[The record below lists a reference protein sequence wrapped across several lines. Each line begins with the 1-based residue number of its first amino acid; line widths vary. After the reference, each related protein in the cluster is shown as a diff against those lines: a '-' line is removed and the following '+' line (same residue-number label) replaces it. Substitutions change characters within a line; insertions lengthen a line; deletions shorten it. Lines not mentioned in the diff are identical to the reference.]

1 MTNEIMT
8 KIAEH
13 FKNPAARIVV
23 AAPGAR
29 TNMILS
35 PANFSEMKVDGS
47 GVRFRK
53 LYLFASQLRFARVA

>member
-8 KIAEH
+8 KIEQH
-13 FKNPAARIVV
+13 FQNPAARIVV
-23 AAPGAR
+23 VAPGAR
-29 TNMILS
+29 SQMILS
-35 PANFSEMKVDGS
+35 PVNLAEMKADGL

>member
-8 KIAEH
+8 RIAEH

-29 TNMILS
+29 TNIVLS
-35 PANFSEMKVDGS
+35 PANLAELKADGS

-53 LYLFASQLRFARVA
+53 TYLFATQLRFARVA